1 MHLDQVSVMKVS
13 AC

>member
-1 MHLDQVSVMKVS
+1 MHLDQVSGMKVS